1 MAVEPLSSV
10 EVGSVGGA
18 SFETGALVPVALGPL
33 VEISS
38 GRLKLEIAPQA
49 GGRIAQIFRDGIE
62 QLVGYGGAHTTMIG
76 WGCYPT
82 LPWAGRIRDGR
93 FRFEAQDFQLPL
105 NMGAH
110 AIHGVGFAM
119 PWQVDSQ
126 QADVLE
132 LSLALPQDARWPFG
146 GIAYQRMELME
157 DRLELR
163 LSLHAGEMAMPA
175 VIGWHPWFLKPER
188 MQFSPEGIYP
198 RDAAGI
204 STLPV
209 VSPTPGPWDDCFINT
224 EAVTLER
231 PGQRV
236 RLSSDCTH
244 WVVYDQAAYAT
255 CVEPQSGPPDAF
267 NIEPQVLPPGGMLS
281 RWFRMQWQDG

>member
-1 MAVEPLSSV
+1 MAVEPRNMVEAGSVDGASSV
-10 EVGSVGGA
+10 
-18 SFETGALVPVALGPL
+18 TGALAPVALGPL

-38 GRLKLEIAPQA
+38 GRLRMEVAPQA
-49 GGRIAQIFRDGIE
+49 GGRIAQIFRDGTE

-76 WGCYPT
+76 WGCYAT

-93 FRFEAQDFQLPL
+93 FQFDAQDFQLPL

-126 QADVLE
+126 QDSVLE
-132 LSLALPQDARWPFG
+132 LSLALPQDERWPFG
-146 GIAYQRMELME
+146 GTAYQRMELTE
-157 DRLELR
+157 DQLDLR
-163 LSLHAGEMAMPA
+163 LSLHAGGMAMPA
-175 VIGWHPWFLKPER
+175 VIGWHPWFLKPEKAH
-188 MQFSPEGIYP
+188 FSPESIYP

-204 STLPV
+204 ATLPV
-209 VSPTPGPWDDCFINT
+209 VPPTPGPWDDCFINT

-231 PGQRV
+231 PGQRLH
-236 RLSSDCTH
+236 LSSDCGH
-244 WVVYDQAAYAT
+244 WVIYDQSTYAT

-267 NIEPQVLPPGGMLS
+267 NIEPRVLPPGGVLS
-281 RWFRMQWQDG
+281 RWFRMEWQDG